1 MATKFSSTLTSFC
14 DELRQTFPELATPIA
29 RVASATPAQFWKMWR
44 SHLDILVDCDAAALF
59 SERKGLVIGVVQL
72 TPALWGEIS
81 KKTQEAIWRYLRT
94 LILEAALENNLEN
107 IETAEMQKLIDIMN
121 AERSDPASVL
131 EDTMDHLKPLLERM
145 KGIIGSGFSGFPG
158 FSDLSGFPDL
168 SKFMDV
174 SAAFAGFSDLSGMSF
189 PEIPERLR
197 NGRIAKLAEEMA
209 KQFDPSD
216 FGIDPALFAG
226 DNVEKVLTGL
236 VEIYQRDPSKLMAG
250 AQRIAEKIK
259 KQILGG
265 SLNRDELVAEAQEFI
280 ALFKDH
286 PMFKEILGK
295 VEGLMGPGGLADLLG
310 GSGIPGLGSSGGAP
324 SERRRAVQERL
335 RKKLAARNNKK

>member
-1 MATKFSSTLTSFC
+1 MAASSSKFSSTLTSFC
-14 DELRQTFPELATPIA
+14 DELRQTFPELAAPIA
-29 RVASATPAQFWKMWR
+29 RVAAATPAQFWKMWR
-44 SHLDILVDCDAAALF
+44 SHLDILVDCDGPALF

-72 TPALWGEIS
+72 TPALWSEIS
-81 KKTQEAIWRYLRT
+81 DKTQEAIWRYLRT

-107 IETAEMQKLIDIMN
+107 IETADMQKLIDIMN
-121 AERSDPASVL
+121 AERGDPASVL
-131 EDTMDHLKPLLERM
+131 EETMDHLKPLLERM
-145 KGIIGSGFSGFPG
+145 KGLIGSGFSGFSSIPG
-158 FSDLSGFPDL
+158 FSN
-168 SKFMDV
+168 FMDV
-174 SAAFAGFSDLSGMSF
+174 SAAFAGFADLSGMSF

-209 KQFDPSD
+209 KQFNPAD

-236 VEIYQRDPSKLMAG
+236 AEMYQRDPSKLMEG

-265 SLNRDELVAEAQEFI
+265 SLNREELVAEAQEFI

-310 GSGIPGLGSSGGAP
+310 GSGLGSSGSAP

>member
-1 MATKFSSTLTSFC
+1 MASSPSKFSTTLISFC
-14 DELRQTFPELATPIA
+14 DELRQTFPELAAPIA
-29 RVASATPAQFWKMWR
+29 RVAAATPAQFWKMWR
-44 SHLDILVDCDAAALF
+44 SHLDILVDCDAVALF

-72 TPALWGEIS
+72 TPALWSEIS
-81 KKTQEAIWRYLRT
+81 DKTQEAIWRYLRT

-121 AERSDPASVL
+121 AEASVL
-131 EDTMDHLKPLLERM
+131 EETMDHLKPLLERM
-145 KGIIGSGFSGFPG
+145 KGLIGSGFPG
-158 FSDLSGFPDL
+158 FADISS
-168 SKFMDV
+168 
-174 SAAFAGFSDLSGMSF
+174 AFAGFADLSGMSF

-209 KQFDPSD
+209 KQFNPAD

-236 VEIYQRDPSKLMAG
+236 VEMYQRDPSKLMEG

-265 SLNRDELVAEAQEFI
+265 SLNREELVAEAQEFI
-280 ALFKDH
+280 AIFKDH
-286 PMFKEILGK
+286 PMFKEIMGK

-310 GSGIPGLGSSGGAP
+310 GSGLPGFGGSGGAP

>member
-1 MATKFSSTLTSFC
+1 MAAFPSKFGSTLTSFC
-14 DELRQTFPELATPIA
+14 DELRQTFPELAAPIA
-29 RVASATPAQFWKMWR
+29 RVASATPAQFWKMWH

-72 TPALWGEIS
+72 TPALWSEIS
-81 KKTQEAIWRYLRT
+81 DKTQEAIWLYLRT

-107 IETAEMQKLIDIMN
+107 IETGEMQKLIDIMN
-121 AERSDPASVL
+121 AERGDPASVL
-131 EDTMDHLKPLLERM
+131 EETMDHLKPLLERM
-145 KGIIGSGFSGFPG
+145 KGIIGSGFSGF
-158 FSDLSGFPDL
+158 SGFVDI
-168 SKFMDV
+168 S
-174 SAAFAGFSDLSGMSF
+174 SAFAGFADLSGMSF

-209 KQFDPSD
+209 KQFNPAD

-236 VEIYQRDPSKLMAG
+236 AEMYQRDPSKLMEG

-265 SLNRDELVAEAQEFI
+265 SLNREELVAEAQEFI
-280 ALFKDH
+280 AIFKDH

-335 RKKLAARNNKK
+335 RRKLAARNNKK

>member
-1 MATKFSSTLTSFC
+1 MSSSSSSPSTFSSTLASFC

-72 TPALWGEIS
+72 TPALWSEIS
-81 KKTQEAIWRYLRT
+81 EKTQEAIWRYLRT

-121 AERSDPASVL
+121 AERGDPASVL
-131 EDTMDHLKPLLERM
+131 EETMDHLKPLLERM

-158 FSDLSGFPDL
+158 IPGFADI
-168 SKFMDV
+168 S
-174 SAAFAGFSDLSGMSF
+174 SAFAGFADLSGMSF

-209 KQFDPSD
+209 KQFDPTD

-236 VEIYQRDPSKLMAG
+236 AEIYQRDPSKLMAG

-280 ALFKDH
+280 AIFKDH

-310 GSGIPGLGSSGGAP
+310 GSGLPGFGGSGGAP

>member
-1 MATKFSSTLTSFC
+1 
-14 DELRQTFPELATPIA
+14 
-29 RVASATPAQFWKMWR
+29 MWR
-44 SHLDILVDCDAAALF
+44 SHLDILVDCDSAALF

-72 TPALWGEIS
+72 TPALWSEIS
-81 KKTQEAIWRYLRT
+81 DKTQEAIWRYLRT

-121 AERSDPASVL
+121 AEASVL
-131 EDTMDHLKPLLERM
+131 EETMDHLKPLLERM
-145 KGIIGSGFSGFPG
+145 KGLIGSGFPG
-158 FSDLSGFPDL
+158 FPGIPGFADI
-168 SKFMDV
+168 S
-174 SAAFAGFSDLSGMSF
+174 SAFAGFADLSGMSF

-209 KQFDPSD
+209 KQFNPAD

-236 VEIYQRDPSKLMAG
+236 VEMYQRDPSKLMEG

-265 SLNRDELVAEAQEFI
+265 SLNREELVAEAQEFI
-280 ALFKDH
+280 AIFKDH
-286 PMFKEILGK
+286 PMFKEIMGK

-310 GSGIPGLGSSGGAP
+310 GSGLPGFGGSGGAP

>member
-1 MATKFSSTLTSFC
+1 MDTFPSKFGSTLTSFC
-14 DELRQTFPELATPIA
+14 DELRQTFPELAAPIA

-44 SHLDILVDCDAAALF
+44 SHLDILVDCDAVALF

-72 TPALWGEIS
+72 TPALWSEIS
-81 KKTQEAIWRYLRT
+81 DKTQEAIWRYLRT

-121 AERSDPASVL
+121 AERGDPASVL
-131 EDTMDHLKPLLERM
+131 EETMDHLKPLLERM
-145 KGIIGSGFSGFPG
+145 KGIIGSGFPG
-158 FSDLSGFPDL
+158 FSSFADIS
-168 SKFMDV
+168 S
-174 SAAFAGFSDLSGMSF
+174 AFAGFADLSGMSF

-209 KQFDPSD
+209 KQFNPAD

-236 VEIYQRDPSKLMAG
+236 AEMYQRDPSKLMEG

-265 SLNRDELVAEAQEFI
+265 SLNREELVAEAQEFI
-280 ALFKDH
+280 AIFKDH

>member
-1 MATKFSSTLTSFC
+1 MAAFPTKFSSTLKSFC

-29 RVASATPAQFWKMWR
+29 RVASATPVQFWKMWR

-72 TPALWGEIS
+72 TPALWSEIS
-81 KKTQEAIWRYLRT
+81 DKTQEAIWRYLRT

-121 AERSDPASVL
+121 AERGDPASVL
-131 EDTMDHLKPLLERM
+131 EETMDHLKPLLERM
-145 KGIIGSGFSGFPG
+145 KGIIGSGFSGF
-158 FSDLSGFPDL
+158 SGF

-174 SAAFAGFSDLSGMSF
+174 SAAFAGLSDLSGMSF

-236 VEIYQRDPSKLMAG
+236 VEIYQKDPSKLMAG
-250 AQRIAEKIK
+250 AQLIAEKIK

-265 SLNRDELVAEAQEFI
+265 SLNREELVAEAQEFI

-310 GSGIPGLGSSGGAP
+310 GSGLPGFGSSGAP